1 MSKVIFTIQY
11 ELKENKKEEF
21 LSVVNELKN
30 LLNANGL
37 EDYSVFKVKGKQDQ
51 YQEQY
56 TFESEEAFD
65 AFDDNNDERINILIN
80 KLNDLTMKHST
91 RYLTLNKIIW
101 KPI

>member
-11 ELKENKKEEF
+11 ELKENKKEDF
-21 LSVVNELKN
+21 LSVVNELKI

-91 RYLTLNKIIW
+91 RYLTLNKII
-101 KPI
+101 